1 VPLPASLGRFN
12 RVVTNR
18 VTRPVA
24 RWLPGFGVVEH
35 TGRRSG
41 RSFRTPVN
49 AFRHGSGVVVALTYG
64 RDADWVR
71 NVLAAG
77 GCRMERRGGV
87 IALGS
92 PEVVVDPA
100 ATLVPGPVRP
110 ILRLLDVDHFLVMA
124 RA

>member
-49 AFRHGSGVVVALTYG
+49 AFRHGNGVVVALTYG
-64 RDADWVR
+64 RGADWVR

-77 GCRMERRGGV
+77 GCRMERRGAV

-100 ATLVPGPVRP
+100 ATLVRGPVRP
-110 ILRLLDVDHFLVMA
+110 ILRLLDVDHFLVLA